1 MRTPGLLCCI
11 AIAGCTV
18 APTAPIGL
26 NPRIVDRGIEASFNA
41 EVAPAIASSCTAE
54 ETATLRSVMLDMA
67 RAINTVDVSGLQ
79 GLEART
85 SGISA
90 ACGARF
96 KAVTQDLCARNA
108 ARNAS
113 IDTPAELTRA
123 RIAECYR

>member
-1 MRTPGLLCCI
+1 MRKLLVLTTL
-11 AIAGCTV
+11 ATAGCFTPPG
-18 APTAPIGL
+18 PTGL
-26 NPRIVDRGIEASFNA
+26 NQGIVDRAVAQSFDA
-41 EVAPAIASSCTAE
+41 EVAPAIASSFTAE

-67 RAINTVDVSGLQ
+67 RSINTRDLSGLQ

-96 KAVTQDLCARNA
+96 KAVMQDLCARNA
-108 ARNAS
+108 ARTAS
-113 IDTPAELTRA
+113 IDTPADLTRA